1 MVLKK
6 ALFNC
11 VCDGIHIGG
20 KAMQPKAQSAHFNL
34 DKIILTW
41 KTVLYNLFLII
52 SGIIVFV
59 IGMNSILIP
68 NKLLGAG
75 VSGVAIIIHYLFPSA
90 DVGITYFLLNIPLML
105 LGWFSISK
113 RFMLYT
119 IFGMAFFSMAAAVIK
134 TPPVP
139 FKDPILIAVFA
150 GIVCGVGAGIVLKSL
165 GSAGGVDILAI
176 YANKQF
182 GLRPGLSSFFVNSF
196 VIMTGAYFFGLQIAL
211 YSLIYVFTSSKTLD
225 AVLTGFNQRLSTIV
239 ISDRYKEIAEEIFKQ
254 VNRGVTFLKAQG
266 AYTGIPREVIFTIT
280 TLTEL
285 PKLKNVIF
293 SIDPEAFVVV
303 NSTLEVIGKR
313 HGTRKVY

>member
-1 MVLKK
+1 M
-6 ALFNC
+6 
-11 VCDGIHIGG
+11 
-20 KAMQPKAQSAHFNL
+20 
-34 DKIILTW
+34 
-41 KTVLYNLFLII
+41 
-52 SGIIVFV
+52 

-75 VSGVAIIIHYLFPSA
+75 VSGAAIIIHYLFPSA
-90 DVGITYFLLNIPLML
+90 DVGITYFLLNIPLMF

-119 IFGMAFFSMAAAVIK
+119 IFGMVFFSLAAVVIK

-139 FKDPILIAVFA
+139 LKDPILVAVFA
-150 GIVCGVGAGIVLKSL
+150 GIVCGAGAGIVLRSL
-165 GSAGGVDILAI
+165 GSAGGVDILAT
-176 YANKQF
+176 YGNRQF
-182 GLRPGLSSFFVNSF
+182 GLRPGLTSFLANSV

-225 AVLTGFNQRLSTIV
+225 AVITGFNQRLSTIV
-239 ISDRYKEIAEEIFKQ
+239 ISDKYRQIAEEIFKQ
-254 VNRGVTFLKAQG
+254 VNRGVTFLQAQG
-266 AYTGIPREVIFTIT
+266 AYTGSPREVIFTIT

>member
-1 MVLKK
+1 
-6 ALFNC
+6 
-11 VCDGIHIGG
+11 
-20 KAMQPKAQSAHFNL
+20 MQPKVQTAHFDL
-34 DKIILTW
+34 DKVILTW
-41 KTVLYNLFLII
+41 KTVLYNLFLITA
-52 SGIIVFV
+52 GIIVFV

-90 DVGITYFLLNIPLML
+90 DVGITYFLLNIPLMFI
-105 LGWFSISK
+105 GWFSISK

-119 IFGMAFFSMAAAVIK
+119 IFGMAFFSLAAVIIK

-139 FKDPILIAVFA
+139 LKDPILVAVFA
-150 GIVCGVGAGIVLKSL
+150 GVVCGAGAGIVLRSL
-165 GSAGGVDILAI
+165 GSAGGVDILAT

-182 GLRPGLSSFFVNSF
+182 GLRPGLTSLFVNAV
-196 VIMTGAYFFGLQIAL
+196 VIMIGAYFFGLQIAL
-211 YSLIYVFTSSKTLD
+211 YSLIYVFTSSKALD
-225 AVLTGFNQRLSTIV
+225 AVLTGFNQRLSTMV
-239 ISDRYKEIAEEIFKQ
+239 ISDKYKEIAEEIFKK
-254 VNRGVTFLKAQG
+254 VNRGATFLQAQG
-266 AYTGIPREVIFTIT
+266 AYSGDPKEVIFTIT

-293 SIDPEAFVVV
+293 NIDPEAFVVV

>member
-1 MVLKK
+1 
-6 ALFNC
+6 
-11 VCDGIHIGG
+11 
-20 KAMQPKAQSAHFNL
+20 MQPKVQTAHFDL

-41 KTVLYNLFLII
+41 KTVSYNLFLITT
-52 SGIIVFV
+52 GIIVFV

-75 VSGVAIIIHYLFPSA
+75 VSGVAIIIHYLFSSA

-119 IFGMAFFSMAAAVIK
+119 IFGMAFFSLAAAVIK
-134 TPPVP
+134 TPPVH
-139 FKDPILIAVFA
+139 FKDPIIVAVFA
-150 GIVCGVGAGIVLKSL
+150 GIVCGMGAGIVLRSL

-176 YANKQF
+176 YANQRF
-182 GLRPGLSSFFVNSF
+182 GLRPGLSSFLVNAV

-225 AVLTGFNQRLSTIV
+225 AVLTGFNQRLSTII
-239 ISDRYKEIAEEIFKQ
+239 ISDKYREIAEDIFKQ
-254 VNRGVTFLKAQG
+254 INRGATFLQAQG
-266 AYTGIPREVIFTIT
+266 AYTGSPKEVILTIT

-293 SIDPEAFVVV
+293 NIDPEAFVVV